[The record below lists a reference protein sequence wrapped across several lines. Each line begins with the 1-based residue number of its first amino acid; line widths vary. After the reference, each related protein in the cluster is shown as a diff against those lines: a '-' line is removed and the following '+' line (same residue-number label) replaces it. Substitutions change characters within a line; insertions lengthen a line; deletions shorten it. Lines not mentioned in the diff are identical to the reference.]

1 LGVGVRVLVGALVG
15 VEDGV
20 AVGVAVAVAVGV
32 GVAVGVEVWVGVGV
46 LVSVGVS
53 VAVAVGTSVA
63 VAVGAGVGVGG
74 AVGLQAARNKAAD
87 TRVRRRRV
95 IIGSFRSL
103 QLRRLELKHT
113 QLLRL
118 SARAQRQHFD
128 ADDVASL
135 IEVQNY
141 TRLDF
146 LRLEDRG
153 VG

>member
-1 LGVGVRVLVGALVG
+1 MRLKIDRENDALYFRLTDAAIFESEEVQPGVIL
-15 VEDGV
+15 
-20 AVGVAVAVAVGV
+20 
-32 GVAVGVEVWVGVGV
+32 
-46 LVSVGVS
+46 
-53 VAVAVGTSVA
+53 
-63 VAVGAGVGVGG
+63 AGVGVGG